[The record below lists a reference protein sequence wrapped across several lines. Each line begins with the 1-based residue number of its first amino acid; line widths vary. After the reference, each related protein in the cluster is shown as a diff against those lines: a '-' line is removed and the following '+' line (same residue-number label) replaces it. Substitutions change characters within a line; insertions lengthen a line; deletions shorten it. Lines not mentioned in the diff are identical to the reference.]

1 MQFALI
7 VVKEATHIII
17 VVQNLT
23 QGCRVMLGADKT
35 TMTTVFVNNRVKA
48 ALAQIRET
56 EKGPYL
62 VYK

>member
-35 TMTTVFVNNRVKA
+35 TVFVNNRVKA